1 MKPHCKETL
10 ARAYL
15 FLDGEILSEHER
27 HEIALH
33 LEECAPCLERVGLD
47 REVTYAVARLRHHS
61 RCPEDLKL
69 RITSLLE
76 QI

>member
-1 MKPHCKETL
+1 VKPHCKETL

-15 FLDGEILSEHER
+15 FLDGEILSEPER
-27 HEIALH
+27 QEIVVH
-33 LEECAPCLERVGLD
+33 LEECAPCLERVGLE
-47 REVTYAVARLRHHS
+47 REVTFAVARLRHHS
-61 RCPEDLKL
+61 RCPDALKH